1 MKFVVNSVK
10 NGGCRLGVMSEFG
23 LHGKKTVETPMCMLY
38 TRRGSA
44 PHLTA
49 DMLKKIQWLPPM
61 AQMSLTNMIEHHEA
75 LEAYKEGIGKFAN
88 MKDYL
93 VYNALHDP
101 ATEVMAGQNDTA
113 TVGVWTKSGK
123 VKMDVDMFV
132 RIQEAFK
139 PDVYQALS
147 DGDTDLKAT
156 KKRINKSV
164 TRTLT
169 YLDQLLERLP
179 KSEILKDAAIF
190 GVIEGGNSVFERCRS
205 ARETASRDVA
215 GFVIEGF
222 HTQGP
227 QTEFFKLSDV
237 RDTLRQTVECLPDDK
252 PRLMHA
258 AFPPDQV
265 LEALELGLDIFDSSY
280 AYHVTERGCA
290 LVFDFTHKADPEDM
304 ADKKTV
310 QKGWEIDLNDK
321 RYFEDFG
328 PLLEGCYCYTCK
340 NFSRSYVNHLRNTS
354 ELLGSV
360 LLMIHNFQHY
370 FHYFEAIR
378 RALVEDK
385 YEQLKTH
392 ILRQKLCNSS

>member
-23 LHGKKTVETPMCMLY
+23 LNSKKCIETPMCMLY

-49 DMLKKIQWLPPM
+49 DMLKKIQWLPAI
-61 AQMSLTNMIEHHEA
+61 AQMSLTNMVEHHEA
-75 LEAYKEGIGKFAN
+75 LEAFKEGIGKFAN

-101 ATEVMAGQNDTA
+101 ATEVMTGQNDT
-113 TVGVWTKSGK
+113 TSVGVWTKSGK

-132 RIQEAFK
+132 KIQEAFR
-139 PDVYQALS
+139 PDIYQALS
-147 DGDTDLKAT
+147 DGDTDLKSA
-156 KKRINKSV
+156 KKRTNKSV

-169 YLDQLLERLP
+169 YLDQILERVP
-179 KSEILKDAAIF
+179 KSEILKGAAMF

-222 HTQGP
+222 HSQGP
-227 QTEFFKLSDV
+227 KTESFKMSDIRDVLKQTMD
-237 RDTLRQTVECLPDDK
+237 CLPDNK

-258 AFPPDQV
+258 AFSPDQV
-265 LEALELGLDIFDSSY
+265 LEAVELGVDMFDSSY

-290 LVFDFTHKADPEDM
+290 LVFDFSHKADPEDM
-304 ADKKTV
+304 DGDKSR

-328 PLLEGCYCYTCK
+328 PLLEGCSCYTCK
-340 NFSRSYVNHLRNTS
+340 TFSRSYINHLRNTS

-378 RALVEDK
+378 GALAEDK

-392 ILRQKLCNSS
+392 ILKQKLSKS